1 MILTKESLYLK
12 AAIFDELLSDDFE
25 SVPAQKKETELGAK
39 RLAAWCHAA
48 SGGDWNLF
56 SKRLKRDNLKYNYVL
71 TRFSSAKIS
80 QKIKYPQWVEDSLW
94 IQTVYQNKGLIPKKV
109 LFSTKRVTLP
119 FESIFFNLVNE
130 SLGLLKASV
139 SSKALSN
146 FSNTAVDDISY
157 QLLKSLSNFLTPYF
171 FEGFSKHMKL
181 ANKKKKRTSTTKL
194 NENYNEYIAFMINNK
209 GIINSFFEKPVMLR
223 MIATITRQWINTNKE
238 LISRIEADQPEIN
251 KKFKL
256 KFSKSNN
263 ASKIISDLSDPHN
276 SGHTVQILEL
286 QDRNKLVYKPK
297 DCGLDFKFAEL
308 IEKLNSEKGSL
319 DLRVPK
325 IISKKNYGWSEYINH
340 TELDQGDDGS
350 LFFKRAG
357 AWLSLFHNFSG
368 TDMHFENIIAS
379 GNHPVPID
387 IEMILQG
394 SSSEHLSGQKKRGS
408 MDLANTKS
416 LNSVMSVGLLPS
428 YLKAS
433 DNQMIDIGGLSHRLH
448 QPASN
453 KCININTDEM
463 KFVAKESKM
472 KVSTNLPHK
481 KNKNILFDKHTEI
494 FLKGYQQYSVFLN
507 NLFKN
512 NGLSYFL
519 KSFKSHSTRKVIKPT
534 RFYATLIKRLK
545 STSLMDDGIIWSA
558 DLDFVSRLCDWNK
571 EKDSMWPS
579 IRQERIDLSEF
590 NIPVFYMGVDSKKI
604 INPRGYVCKL
614 DSKSGF
620 QQSLKRFKLLSEDEI
635 RWQSEI
641 IKIST
646 FNQLNYKKNITAYPI
661 KNNQRKNIEKFYF
674 NEAQAIAKTIKDAAI
689 RKSGSASWLCINWIG
704 ETGMSALAPV
714 SFDLYGGSTGI
725 GLYLAAFAKVAKS
738 KEMKKI
744 SLEAIASVRDDV
756 SDKNAQRFARVNGI
770 GGASGIGSIIY
781 GLTCIGEFID
791 DEKVISDAKCAAKL
805 ITKDL
810 VNKDKSFDVIAGS
823 AGAILSLLKLF
834 RHTKEKWV
842 LDKAIMCGEYLLSI
856 KRTSVGNVSSWVGKG
871 FGLIPHTGISHGA
884 SGFAYAFSLLAY
896 ETKRQDFKKAS
907 KDSLDYDNFYF
918 NKKVT
923 NWPKVNTNQVEGPK
937 RGFREKVCQW
947 CYGAP
952 GVGLSRFGMKKFGEI
967 EPKIFK
973 DDINK
978 AIQAVNKNSNI
989 SAGDSLCCGRMGQVE
1004 FLTEASFASNDKSY
1018 LEKANNYLTHCV
1030 ENSHKSAY
1038 QFGGAEDIGLHLN
1051 LYRGIAG
1058 VGYTLL
1064 RKLDPTLPN
1073 ILIWE

>member
-12 AAIFDELLSDDFE
+12 AATFDELLSNDFE
-25 SVPAQKKETELGAK
+25 SVPAQKNETELGAK

-80 QKIKYPQWVEDSLW
+80 QKIKYPQWVKDSLW
-94 IQTVYQNKGLIPKKV
+94 IQSLYQNQGLIQKKV
-109 LFSTKRVTLP
+109 LFSTKQVTLP
-119 FESIFFNLVNE
+119 FENIFFNLVNE
-130 SLGLLKASV
+130 SLGVLKASI
-139 SSKALSN
+139 SSKALRN
-146 FSNTAVDDISY
+146 FSNAAIDDISY
-157 QLLKSLSNFLTPYF
+157 QLLKTLSNFLTPYL
-171 FEGFSKHMKL
+171 FERFSKHIQL
-181 ANKKKKRTSTTKL
+181 ANKKTKGTSTTKR
-194 NENYNEYIAFMINNK
+194 NKNYKEYVAFMINNK
-209 GIINSFFEKPVMLR
+209 GIINSFTEKPVMLR
-223 MIATITRQWINTNKE
+223 MIATITRQWIITNEE
-238 LISRIEADQPEIN
+238 LISRIEADQSEIN

-256 KFSKSNN
+256 KLNTSNN
-263 ASKIISDLSDPHN
+263 VSKIIGDLSDPHN

-286 QDRNKLVYKPK
+286 HDRNKFVYKPK

-319 DLRVPK
+319 KLRIPK
-325 IISKKNYGWSEYINH
+325 IISKESYGWSEHIDHNP
-340 TELDQGDDGS
+340 LDQSEDES

-368 TDMHFENIIAS
+368 TDMHFENIIACK
-379 GNHPVPID
+379 NHPVPID

-394 SSSEHLSGQKKRGS
+394 SFSEHLSGQKERKS
-408 MDLANTKS
+408 IDLANTKS
-416 LNSVMSVGLLPS
+416 INSVMSVGILPA

-448 QPASN
+448 QPPTN
-453 KCININTDEM
+453 KCIDINTDAM
-463 KFVAKESKM
+463 KFVAKDSKV
-472 KVSTNLPHK
+472 KICTNLPHK
-481 KNKNILFDKHTEI
+481 KNKNILLDKHTEI
-494 FLKGYQQYSVFLN
+494 FLKGYQQYSLFLN
-507 NLFKN
+507 SLFKN
-512 NGLSYFL
+512 NGFSYFL
-519 KSFKSHSTRKVIKPT
+519 NSFKSHSTRKVIKPT
-534 RFYATLIKRLK
+534 RFYATLIIRLK
-545 STSLMDDGIIWSA
+545 NTNLMDDGVIWSA

-571 EKDSMWPS
+571 KNDSMWPS
-579 IRQERIDLSEF
+579 IKQERIDLSEF
-590 NIPVFYMGVDSKKI
+590 NIPVFYMGVNSKKI
-604 INPRGYVCKL
+604 INPRGYVCEL

-620 QQSLKRFKLLSEDEI
+620 QQSLERFKLLSEDEI

-646 FNQLNYKKNITAYPI
+646 FNQLNYKKNITAHPI
-661 KNNQRKNIEKFYF
+661 KNKQSKNIEKFYL
-674 NEAQAIAKTIKDAAI
+674 NEAQAIANTIKDSAI
-689 RKSGSASWLCINWIG
+689 RELGSASWLCIDWVG
-704 ETGMSALAPV
+704 ETGKTALAPV
-714 SFDLYGGSTGI
+714 PFDLYGGSTGI

-738 KEMKKI
+738 NEMKKL
-744 SLEAIASVRDDV
+744 SLDAIASVRADV

-770 GGASGIGSIIY
+770 GGASGVGSIIY
-781 GLTCIGEFID
+781 GLTCIGEFIN

-810 VNKDKSFDVIAGS
+810 VSKDKSFDVIAGS

-834 RHTKEKWV
+834 RHTKEKWI

-871 FGLIPHTGISHGA
+871 MGLIPHTGISHGA

-907 KDSLDYDNFYF
+907 KDSLDYDNYFF
-918 NKKVT
+918 NKKLM
-923 NWPKVNTNQVEGPK
+923 NWPRVNADQVKGPR

-952 GVGLSRFGMKKFGEI
+952 GVGLSRLGMKKFGEI

-973 DDINK
+973 DDLKN

-1004 FLTEASFASNDKSY
+1004 FLTEASFASNNKSHLEEANSY
-1018 LEKANNYLTHCV
+1018 LIHCV

-1038 QFGGAEDIGLHLN
+1038 QFGGEEDSSLHLN